1 MEPGKKINDVI
12 SLNEMLGRK
21 KKMFEIGFV
30 MDDNLANRNSLF
42 RAARYGENES
52 DSSKEKKNALGCARE
67 RRYREYDRIGCGSDR
82 EMNKYYGDKGGNS
95 WYRNDGY
102 GKIDGAARRWDGH
115 QPVKN
120 EHSSG
125 VRTRSFDYDDESTD
139 HAVQSQSSR
148 RDTQG
153 YESEDE
159 DVVMANILLSL
170 AKK

>member
-12 SLNEMLGRK
+12 SLNEMLARK

-42 RAARYGENES
+42 KAARYGEKDS
-52 DSSKEKKNALGCARE
+52 DGYKEKRGDIEHSRVG
-67 RRYREYDRIGCGSDR
+67 RYREYDRIGYGSDR
-82 EMNKYYGDKGGNS
+82 EMSKYCDNRGENG
-95 WYRNDGY
+95 WYRNDCY
-102 GKIDGAARRWDGH
+102 KYDGTARRWDGRALAKED
-115 QPVKN
+115 Q
-120 EHSSG
+120 SSN
-125 VRTRSFDYDDESTD
+125 VRTRSFECDDESTD
-139 HAVQSQSSR
+139 HAAQSQSSR
-148 RDTQG
+148 RDTLG